1 MIGGICRLLLDLVEE
16 YMYEDLCC
24 QCVSWFLDLF
34 FLSFHFFSIFSV
46 SYLCCST
53 MHGRS
58 IVHVIYSEFFH
69 LIQSRI
75 KFAALL
81 LIRIGSIRT
90 FKFVNGYST

>member
-1 MIGGICRLLLDLVEE
+1 
-16 YMYEDLCC
+16 
-24 QCVSWFLDLF
+24 
-34 FLSFHFFSIFSV
+34 
-46 SYLCCST
+46 

-90 FKFVNGYST
+90 FKFVNGYSTSRIPVKFYALRLAAVDQP